1 MRKAHGHTG
10 RRWAFSHR
18 RTGTD
23 AAGAG
28 MRCVFREPSIAIGP
42 GADIT
47 AEYQS
52 VSPNV
57 HSGFHSLLPVIC
69 EHIGSHRDDRYRP
82 DILPFQHS
90 HFNRCGS
97 AVHHRHSNINPSKIS
112 SAKFAQFFITINPLL
127 TQSNVSS
134 ANTVSI
140 CVSQCPYVY
149 QSLYSILTL

>member
-1 MRKAHGHTG
+1 
-10 RRWAFSHR
+10 
-18 RTGTD
+18 
-23 AAGAG
+23 

-69 EHIGSHRDDRYRP
+69 ERNGGHRD
-82 DILPFQHS
+82 L
-90 HFNRCGS
+90 
-97 AVHHRHSNINPSKIS
+97 
-112 SAKFAQFFITINPLL
+112 FITINPLL
-127 TQSNVSS
+127 TQLNVSS

-140 CVSQCPYVY
+140 CVSVIIFYFNTMTMKM
-149 QSLYSILTL
+149 QSV

>member
-1 MRKAHGHTG
+1 MRKAYGHTG

-112 SAKFAQFFITINPLL
+112 SAKFAQFFYHDK
-127 TQSNVSS
+127 SS
-134 ANTVSI
+134 SYPVKR
-140 CVSQCPYVY
+140 
-149 QSLYSILTL
+149 LFRKYSVHMCISHYILF